1 VRLNDN
7 ADVDYSTVKDEHVV
21 KELKS
26 HGALVKLTLMQA
38 DLEFE
43 YPQKLEKIK
52 IKADLLKLVEEEE
65 AKIKSIAHQRELE
78 ELSRKVLTYEDYY
91 NARPSQETQRVV
103 GSGELF
109 GESKRD
115 TKYETFV
122 QNRASTYLFDNDLM
136 EQAYKFW
143 ESDEERS
150 QRLKKIWLELRKKN
164 ALGGIE
170 ARTTEE
176 QDKLSQSI
184 VELTRKVRFRID

>member
-1 VRLNDN
+1 
-7 ADVDYSTVKDEHVV
+7 
-21 KELKS
+21 
-26 HGALVKLTLMQA
+26 
-38 DLEFE
+38 
-43 YPQKLEKIK
+43 
-52 IKADLLKLVEEEE
+52 
-65 AKIKSIAHQRELE
+65 
-78 ELSRKVLTYEDYY
+78 
-91 NARPSQETQRVV
+91 
-103 GSGELF
+103 
-109 GESKRD
+109 
-115 TKYETFV
+115 
-122 QNRASTYLFDNDLM
+122 M